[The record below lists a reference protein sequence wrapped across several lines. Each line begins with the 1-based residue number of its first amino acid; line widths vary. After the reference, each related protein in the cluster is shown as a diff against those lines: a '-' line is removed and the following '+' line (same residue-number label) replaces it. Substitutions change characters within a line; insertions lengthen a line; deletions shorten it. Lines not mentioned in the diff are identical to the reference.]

1 MFQSFFKCCPLTAS
15 SISDLLLVLSFQL
28 ETADCSS
35 LPPVPPICLTLCEH
49 QGAAGGKDAS
59 NCGSTKVEIRSTTK
73 EMTTTTRRSHSA
85 KLATK
90 CSQTLNSCATTTALD
105 NQLLVRGGPP
115 AVNKPIQ
122 CPPGNTLSTCRRS
135 SPPVASPLPNGRTP
149 SVLSASGS
157 ATQEKQPTLP
167 DDITG
172 NLKDQS
178 LTMDVKNVIL
188 SWASDTK
195 AMTPQRSS
203 AFKWTLV
210 VLVSRYLLLV

>member
-1 MFQSFFKCCPLTAS
+1 MLSTYHLQHVWP
-15 SISDLLLVLSFQL
+15 LLVLSSQL

-35 LPPVPPICLTLCEH
+35 LPSVPPICLTLCEH
-49 QGAAGGKDAS
+49 QGAAGGKDSAG
-59 NCGSTKVEIRSTTK
+59 CGSTKVEIRSTTK
-73 EMTTTTRRSHSA
+73 ETTATTRRSHSA

-90 CSQTLNSCATTTALD
+90 CSQTHNSCATATALD

-135 SPPVASPLPNGRTP
+135 GPPVASPPPNGRSP

-157 ATQEKQPTLP
+157 ATQEKQPTLL

-178 LTMDVKNVIL
+178 HTKDVKNALL
-188 SWASDTK
+188 SWGSDTK
-195 AMTPQRSS
+195 AMIPQRSS
-203 AFKWTLV
+203 AFKGTL
-210 VLVSRYLLLV
+210 LY